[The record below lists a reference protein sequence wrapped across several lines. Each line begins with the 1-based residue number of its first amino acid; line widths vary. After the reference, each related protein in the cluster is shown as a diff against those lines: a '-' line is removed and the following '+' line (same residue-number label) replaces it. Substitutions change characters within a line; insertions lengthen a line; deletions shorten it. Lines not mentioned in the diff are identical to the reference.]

1 MLAGNGS
8 TYAKAGRGL
17 QLKASILLQQLQL
30 SNFQN
35 VRIGRKNLFFSLLA
49 FASNLVIF
57 PALITGQ
64 LSRGKNRKQFGRN
77 HSIPHL
83 WNQIT
88 APDWFKE
95 SNFSRAKYQN
105 VSRKGHDGAPTKCSR
120 FGPEMVL

>member
-1 MLAGNGS
+1 MGQRMQRRGV
-8 TYAKAGRGL
+8 AKSFDFITTTAIKQFSKR
-17 QLKASILLQQLQL
+17 
-30 SNFQN
+30 SN
-35 VRIGRKNLFFSLLA
+35 RPKKPFFSLLA

-83 WNQIT
+83 WSRIT

-95 SNFSRAKYQN
+95 SKFSRAKYQN